1 MNLEIGT
8 KGKEARLVREVNQFD
23 RRKSVRTLRKVR
35 NSPKHHPIVL
45 LIARG
50 DMTYAEIA
58 RQCGCKPQWVSII
71 ARQEWAK
78 TKIEKVAKLQ
88 TQATT
93 SELVKQMREAAQ
105 LALNTLISAV
115 EGNEVG
121 NDTDSSMK
129 NARPADRI
137 AACKVILEKVVGK
150 AADQDKLLEDMSSE
164 ELLKIINS
172 GGGPN

>member
-1 MNLEIGT
+1 M
-8 KGKEARLVREVNQFD
+8 
-23 RRKSVRTLRKVR
+23 
-35 NSPKHHPIVL
+35 
-45 LIARG
+45 
-50 DMTYAEIA
+50 
-58 RQCGCKPQWVSII
+58 
-71 ARQEWAK
+71 
-78 TKIEKVAKLQ
+78 AKLQ

-115 EGNEVG
+115 EGNETG
-121 NDTDSSMK
+121 NDSDSSMK

-137 AACKVILEKVVGK
+137 AACKLILEKVVGK
-150 AADQDKLLEDMSSE
+150 AADQDKPLEDMSSE